1 MDREDLDIEFTPEN
15 QETAQDTLEKVA
27 GRRITHVE
35 LLEDNTQ
42 ALIKICFSKDKDD
55 YLLIH
60 AEGANLYLVEAKP
73 NQIH

>member
-1 MDREDLDIEFTPEN
+1 MDREDLDIEFTPEEEPN
-15 QETAQDTLEKVA
+15 AQETLDKIA

-42 ALIKICFSKDKDD
+42 ALIKVCFSKDKDD

-73 NQIH
+73 DQIH